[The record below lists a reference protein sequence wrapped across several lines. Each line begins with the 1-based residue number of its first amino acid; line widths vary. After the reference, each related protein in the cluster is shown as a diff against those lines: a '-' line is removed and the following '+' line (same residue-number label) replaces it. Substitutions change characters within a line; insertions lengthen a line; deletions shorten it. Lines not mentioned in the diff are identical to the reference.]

1 MEACTGFV
9 EEHHIYLLQIIRK
22 DIDQTQTLVDDLSE
36 CIKRLLSKYENVLEL
51 LREIPGFSTKVVED
65 LVSEIGLDMSH
76 FPSEKHLSSWAGLS
90 PGNNESAGKK
100 SARITHGN
108 KQVKAVITEAAWAAT
123 RTKNTFF
130 SERYHRIAARRG
142 KKRALIAVGHSQLI
156 SVYLILSTGARY
168 HELGAQYMQSK
179 IEQKRKVYLSSEL
192 KKLGYNVSLTK
203 VPQAVTPN

>member
-1 MEACTGFV
+1 MQPLFSKSILPFYKKHTTF
-9 EEHHIYLLQIIRK
+9 L
-22 DIDQTQTLVDDLSE
+22 
-36 CIKRLLSKYENVLEL
+36 KRGRMVVFEL
-51 LREIPGFSTKVVED
+51 LLNRCWKQCIHPKIDTVVFKKTLDVFEKTFD
-65 LVSEIGLDMSH
+65 VS
-76 FPSEKHLSSWAGLS
+76 
-90 PGNNESAGKK
+90 KK

-108 KQVKAVITEAAWAAT
+108 KQVKAVMTEAAWAAT

-168 HELGAQYMQSK
+168 HELGAQYMRAK

-192 KKLGYNVSLTK
+192 KKLRYQVALTK
-203 VPQAVTPN
+203 APLDAVPN